1 MFDLTL
7 QRKGSLISCPSH
19 THIHTTAT
27 RAFTLTKPIHNLRQR
42 TQRSAHSL
50 SPILSER
57 SELLFFLNFLWLI
70 HLMLEDR
77 TEATLETDAF
87 ATKVELISSPRSS
100 TNTESFRLQGARSS
114 FSYTDRDRA
123 RETNRQSSHFTPIC
137 RTSRSL
143 SLGET
148 LGVIMYA
155 IPLSKVTCQTLLL

>member
-1 MFDLTL
+1 MLTA
-7 QRKGSLISCPSH
+7 SEASFCS
-19 THIHTTAT
+19 
-27 RAFTLTKPIHNLRQR
+27 
-42 TQRSAHSL
+42 
-50 SPILSER
+50 SPI
-57 SELLFFLNFLWLI
+57 FLWLI

-114 FSYTDRDRA
+114 FSYTDRDDRA

-148 LGVIMYA
+148 LV
-155 IPLSKVTCQTLLL
+155 LLCMQSPCRKSLVKLFCYDPDFCLVK